1 MRLAQYFMFSHFRYE
16 VWRVTRY
23 LFVAGILYPFHVH
36 AAASL
41 EVPTFLA
48 PIFFP
53 GSKVAVSKLLL
64 EAGNTEPI
72 KPGLLGSGPAGEDA
86 VSIPPEV
93 RRIDLVGNA
102 GMKSA
107 EMFSWYRDKIIKN
120 GGEILNR
127 NYEKE
132 RWKYNSILLF
142 TLRDRGQ
149 YRKIGLWINGDN
161 AGQHYF
167 YVWPQSKNS
176 LPTADEMAKKIQET
190 GAVSLYLNF
199 DNNKSDIRDLDR
211 PQLDQAIAMLKANP
225 TLRLRVEGHTDN
237 VGKGR
242 ANLDLSAARARSVVQ
257 ALVAG
262 GVAADRLKA
271 EGFGDTKPVADNSS
285 VDGRA
290 KNRRVQLSK
299 L

>member
-1 MRLAQYFMFSHFRYE
+1 MF
-16 VWRVTRY
+16 T
-23 LFVAGILYPFHVH
+23 
-36 AAASL
+36 
-41 EVPTFLA
+41 
-48 PIFFP
+48 
-53 GSKVAVSKLLL
+53 
-64 EAGNTEPI
+64 
-72 KPGLLGSGPAGEDA
+72 
-86 VSIPPEV
+86 
-93 RRIDLVGNA
+93 
-102 GMKSA
+102 
-107 EMFSWYRDKIIKN
+107 WYKDKITKS
-120 GGEILNR
+120 GGKILNK
-127 NYEKE
+127 NYEEK
-132 RWKYNSILLF
+132 RWKYNNILLF
-142 TLRDRGQ
+142 TLWDGEQ
-149 YRKIGLWINGDN
+149 HRKVGLWINGDF
-161 AGQHYF
+161 AYQHFF

-257 ALVAG
+257 ALVVG
-262 GVAADRLKA
+262 GVAGDRLKA
-271 EGFGDTKPVADNSS
+271 EGFGDTKPIADNSS